1 MDTALISKPSSGSV
15 HTHSRRQTSSLA
27 LPHQP
32 SRPPHDDQYE
42 ISGFRRFFLFFII
55 GMLCSCTA
63 IDKFPKDAAR
73 LDNNLN
79 KGSGRLIRHME
90 HYEG

>member
-1 MDTALISKPSSGSV
+1 MQKN
-15 HTHSRRQTSSLA
+15 
-27 LPHQP
+27 
-32 SRPPHDDQYE
+32 QYY
-42 ISGFRRFFLFFII
+42 FRRIFLSFIV

-63 IDKFPKDAAR
+63 IDTSSKDAAR

-79 KGSGRLIRHME
+79 KGSARLIRHME